1 MTTSWE
7 RALVR
12 RRHKNKRLI
21 ALAHKKLEEQ
31 PPNIELPPHH
41 VLGVHLALIV
51 LANCSTKL
59 VEIRARARW
68 LLHWMLGYLIE
79 QGFTVEEASSPAAL
93 DAVEAIVIAAVQAKT
108 PQVGQLQL
116 KNGVLLLPDKTP
128 APTHWQQVYNSAW
141 TFIGALDGL
150 A

>member
-1 MTTSWE
+1 MTPWQK
-7 RALVR
+7 ALAKR
-12 RRHKNKRLI
+12 THKNKRLI

-31 PPNIELPPHH
+31 APSIELPPHH

-108 PQVGQLQL
+108 PHVGQLQL
-116 KNGVLLLPDKTP
+116 KSGVLLLPDKTP
-128 APTHWQQVYNSAW
+128 VPTHWQKVYDSAW
-141 TFIGALDGL
+141 QFISALNGL